1 MRNVQ
6 SQTGSKYFR
15 SDNCFPL
22 SPLSLSAENRSDNCF
37 ALFSYASS
45 SRVKTLCS
53 EDYFR
58 SDNCFGLF
66 PLQSL
71 CFKEYLRSDKW
82 LALFPSPVSLLRRH
96 CAAVHIYAPSGQ
108 NLTMGHCPHLAAE
121 SQKRICDRDIFCNF
135 YNILDFNNF
144 ICVLTPCRPLCS
156 ICCKI

>member
-1 MRNVQ
+1 MFSTFPPQ
-6 SQTGSKYFR
+6 S
-15 SDNCFPL
+15 
-22 SPLSLSAENRSDNCF
+22 
-37 ALFSYASS
+37 
-45 SRVKTLCS
+45 LCS

-82 LALFPSPVSLLRRH
+82 LALFPSPVSLLRRVLLVSLLRRH

-108 NLTMGHCPHLAAE
+108 NLIMGHCPHLAAE